1 MVTKHIAQ
9 CNDTDYIN
17 KVQDMFTMAEKN
29 IVKMRC
35 NVKNQTTIDEYFCY
49 QYILDVL
56 TLSYAKLLYD
66 INAMILFHV
75 HQVLLLYVFSVCSSL
90 CLYMYKDTYFKF

>member
-9 CNDTDYIN
+9 CNDTDYID
-17 KVQDMFTMAEKN
+17 KMQDMFTMPEKN

-35 NVKNQTTIDEYFCY
+35 TVKNIVKMTDEYFCS

-56 TLSYAKLLYD
+56 TFVVCKLLFD
-66 INAMILFHV
+66 INAVILFHV
-75 HQVLLLYVFSVCSSL
+75 HQV
-90 CLYMYKDTYFKF
+90 